1 MSYPVDEIEGVGET
15 YGKRLADAGIKTT
28 DDLLDH
34 CASAKG
40 RADTAEKTGLSVTL
54 LLKWAN
60 IADLMRIKGI
70 GSEFSELLEAA
81 GVDTVREL
89 RTRNAENLAA
99 KLAEINAAKKLTRR
113 TPALSEVE
121 TWIDHAK
128 SLDPRMT
135 Y

>member
-1 MSYPVDEIEGVGET
+1 VDDIEGIGER
-15 YGKRLADAGIKTT
+15 YGRTLADAGIKTT
-28 DDLLDH
+28 DGLLDT

-40 RADTAEKTGLSVTL
+40 RADLAEKTGLSATL

-60 IADLMRIKGI
+60 IADLMRVKGI
-70 GSEFSELLEAA
+70 GSEFSELLEAV

-121 TWIDHAK
+121 AWIDHAK